1 MDDTSLTL
9 LQKMVFIYNALLKG
23 WTVRMLENDKFEFV
37 KDTESIKR
45 EVDLTDYLRKFVL
58 YNLNIDNLR

>member
-1 MDDTSLTL
+1 MDDTSLT

-23 WTVRMLENDKFEFV
+23 WTIRMLEKDRFEFV

-45 EVDLTDYLRKFVL
+45 EVNLSDYLRKFIE
-58 YNLNIDNLR
+58 YNMNIDNLK